1 MVGVE
6 QRRPRA
12 EFNSHFINLAL
23 VCVNCCM
30 NWPISEEE
38 AESKPRVFSG
48 SPSSQWINQTP
59 AGKPQSP
66 GQCYRDHWKGLC
78 SCQGGLRTLQ
88 VQGLAWRS
96 EEIKVPEPKPPCNV
110 ARARGQLGPSR
121 VKVAPRHYGCF
132 SENRQAGRR
141 LLWEVALT
149 QMLAWKSLFA
159 WRLVS
164 RNKRLRFHLLRKGWL
179 LSPPAVLAVALGMCW
194 AHWLPR
200 CLSQEGGIPGA
211 VWVLYPWC
219 RDMWGCFYTSAL
231 M

>member
-78 SCQGGLRTLQ
+78 SCQGGSRTLQ

-110 ARARGQLGPSR
+110 ARAWGQLGPPGLRWPWDVIGVSVR
-121 VKVAPRHYGCF
+121 T
-132 SENRQAGRR
+132 GR
-141 LLWEVALT
+141 
-149 QMLAWKSLFA
+149 
-159 WRLVS
+159 
-164 RNKRLRFHLLRKGWL
+164 
-179 LSPPAVLAVALGMCW
+179 
-194 AHWLPR
+194 
-200 CLSQEGGIPGA
+200 QEGGCCGKSPSHR
-211 VWVLYPWC
+211 C
-219 RDMWGCFYTSAL
+219 
-231 M
+231 